1 MKFQILWKSYI
12 DFEINAEE
20 YEKARDLYE
29 CLLQKTNHIKVWI
42 SLAEFEQS
50 IGRMDTARKVGIC
63 RFFTLYQKHIY
74 WNRKSLNILE
84 ISWNLFKIFE
94 FIDHDIRCILEVT

>member
-50 IGRMDTARKVGIC
+50 IGKMDTARKVGIC
-63 RFFTLYQKHIY
+63 RFFTFYQERFFY
-74 WNRKSLNILE
+74 WNRKSLNTLE
-84 ISWNLFKIFE
+84 IPWKLLKHF
-94 FIDHDIRCILEVT
+94 